1 MRIARMCLE
10 EKQNIRIYYISLVV
24 IGLILILPLIDTQ
37 NIPGH
42 DYTFHI
48 SRIEAIAQALNK
60 GVFPVR
66 MYVDKVQFWGQWP
79 QL

>member
-1 MRIARMCLE
+1 MKIMHMCLE
-10 EKQNIRIYYISLVV
+10 DKKHIRIYYISLIA
-24 IGLILILPLIDTQ
+24 IGLFLILPLIDTQ

-66 MYVDKVQFWGQWP
+66 MYVDKEQFW
-79 QL
+79 